1 MKRADFMILAAIG
14 AIALIFAAVPPVL
27 EAYLSFNAAH
37 GMIMSFIKFAIL
49 ATAGEALALRL
60 SEGVYNRPGF
70 GMGCRALVWGGIGVL
85 IKTAFILFAGG
96 APAVLV
102 YLGANLPADVL
113 KQDFSL
119 LKLLTAFSIS
129 SSMNLIFA
137 PVFMTLH
144 KITDEHIRRTGG
156 RLGRFFTP
164 IAVGDILT
172 NLDWTVL
179 WNFVF
184 KKTIPFFWIPAH
196 TLVFLMPADFRI
208 LAAALLSIVLG
219 VLLAV
224 ANLSKGG
231 TTTEPPTVC

>member
-1 MKRADFMILAAIG
+1 MKRADFLVLAVMA
-14 AIALIFAAVPPVL
+14 AVALTFAAAPPVL
-27 EAYLSFNAAH
+27 AAYLRFNAAH
-37 GMIMSFIKFAIL
+37 GMVMSFIKFAIL
-49 ATAGEALALRL
+49 ATFGEALALRI

-70 GMGCRALVWGGIGVL
+70 GIACRALVWGGIGVL

-102 YLGANLPADVL
+102 YLGVNLPADVL
-113 KQDFSL
+113 KQDFSP

-129 SSMNLIFA
+129 ASMNLIFA

-144 KITDEHIRRTGG
+144 KVTDEHIRRTGG

-164 IAVGDILT
+164 IAAGDILAS
-172 NLDWTVL
+172 LDWSVL
-179 WNFVF
+179 WHFVF
-184 KKTIPFFWIPAH
+184 KKTIPLFWIPAH

-208 LAAALLSIVLG
+208 LAAAVLSVVLG

-224 ANLSKGG
+224 ANLNKGG
-231 TTTEPPTVC
+231 APQPAASR